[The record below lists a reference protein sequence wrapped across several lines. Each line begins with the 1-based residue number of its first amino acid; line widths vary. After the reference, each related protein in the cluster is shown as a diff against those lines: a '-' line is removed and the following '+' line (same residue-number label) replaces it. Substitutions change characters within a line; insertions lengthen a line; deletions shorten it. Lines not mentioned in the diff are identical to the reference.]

1 MQKTPSSGQS
11 RRYQAGSGV
20 VLAQL
25 TTSRP
30 IFKPRNVV
38 LTIAILWSSFLQLS
52 LSNVQPKK
60 PILIDS
66 IFSQP
71 DKLQLRFRPMGHYAA
86 STFTSHV
93 RIPFDYSALLKLQ
106 AQMIERM
113 DRCIPDLDRFHFKIE
128 ERDLRVLNSTFEL
141 YKSDLN
147 QVFKLF
153 RDLLASLPHV
163 PERERRQWDVASFAI
178 ATSSLALS
186 TYNTVQI
193 SKLESAIETQ
203 KQKTDLMADI
213 LQIHEQHLHQLDRMI
228 EDIGNEI
235 AKLKIQTG
243 YYFSID
249 RAIAQVISDNN
260 KLRAVVAIFE
270 RVINS
275 AFDQKLAPGALSVDV
290 LDTIV
295 HHIKDTAAKNK
306 FHNFVHQPSDLYK
319 LETSFIHRPEES
331 TVILI
336 LHVPF
341 VEAENLL
348 PLYEFI
354 SLPIYFNFSSNVSVV
369 PDVGK
374 QDLIAIGNTEAFQTL
389 SSSDLANC
397 KRLGKT
403 FFCEGRSIL
412 QTNIIED
419 CLGSLYLGSS
429 TLIKN
434 NCKFKIATT
443 REKIYSLGNNTWVVY
458 SIGTIATNQVC
469 PKTNTLSPL
478 TIKSGQQIKIAPGCN
493 IPTMDHLISAD
504 DSEETAILN
513 SWLDWTMSLPELFNH
528 EDTVQLTAMIKD
540 IRKHITGD
548 FDASHLLKLLDNVQK
563 PFSADHWRFSSP
575 AVMLGTALLLAVIAA
590 VIWKKCCAQTSQTAP
605 TIGSQEPQQ
614 MVQKQEQPLPQVQ
627 IIQQQQPM
635 VPQPPPAYHVQNPVF
650 QMPKP
655 ANPTIIYS

>member
-1 MQKTPSSGQS
+1 
-11 RRYQAGSGV
+11 
-20 VLAQL
+20 
-25 TTSRP
+25 
-30 IFKPRNVV
+30 
-38 LTIAILWSSFLQLS
+38 
-52 LSNVQPKK
+52 
-60 PILIDS
+60 
-66 IFSQP
+66 
-71 DKLQLRFRPMGHYAA
+71 MGHYAA

-614 MVQKQEQPLPQVQ
+614 MVQKQEKPLPQVQ

-635 VPQPPPAYHVQNPVF
+635 APQPPPAYHVQNPIF

>member
-11 RRYQAGSGV
+11 RRYQAGSRV

-128 ERDLRVLNSTFEL
+128 ERDIKVLNSTFEL

-614 MVQKQEQPLPQVQ
+614 MVQKQEKPLPQVQ

-635 VPQPPPAYHVQNPVF
+635 APQPPPAYHVQNPIF